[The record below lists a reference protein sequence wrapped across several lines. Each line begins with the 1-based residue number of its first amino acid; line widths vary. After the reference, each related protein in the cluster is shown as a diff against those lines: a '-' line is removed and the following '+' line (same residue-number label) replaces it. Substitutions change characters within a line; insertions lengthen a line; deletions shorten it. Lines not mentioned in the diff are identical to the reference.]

1 MKLLLNFLTRLGQI
15 VLVFTLTFVTP
26 AFINSV
32 VTLNLGKYLELM
44 NDVTYSGAMAFI
56 SIIVTF
62 VYCAYIIAE
71 NE

>member
-1 MKLLLNFLTRLGQI
+1 MKLVTNFLTRLGQI
-15 VLVFTLTFVTP
+15 ALVFTLTFVTP

-32 VTLNLGKYLELM
+32 ITLNLSKYLELM
-44 NDVTYSGAMAFI
+44 NDVTYCGSMALI
-56 SIIVTF
+56 STIVIF